1 MLGNRSLFDYSLIVI
16 IITMII
22 GVGCLFRTYYI
33 LQVSDPLKNIKV
45 EVAQPVYVGSEEIV
59 WVGSYDRDVKCTVV
73 TFSLVLTNT
82 RTADMIM
89 LDKRHLTRT
98 PKPNTGPGKNLPI
111 NFALA
116 TPNTIYPGTW
126 NSLFRAKYF
135 CTHGLFSVIKN
146 VEDPVDG
153 FKVLPA
159 KKV

>member
-1 MLGNRSLFDYSLIVI
+1 MLGNKSLFDYSLIAVI
-16 IITMII
+16 VIMII
-22 GVGCLFRTYYI
+22 GVGCLFRSYYI

-82 RTADMIM
+82 KTADMIM

-98 PKPNTGPGKNLPI
+98 PK
-111 NFALA
+111 
-116 TPNTIYPGTW
+116 TIYPGTW
-126 NSLFRAKYF
+126 NSLFRAKYL
-135 CTHGLFSVIKN
+135 CTYGLFSVIKN

>member
-1 MLGNRSLFDYSLIVI
+1 
-16 IITMII
+16 
-22 GVGCLFRTYYI
+22 
-33 LQVSDPLKNIKV
+33 
-45 EVAQPVYVGSEEIV
+45 
-59 WVGSYDRDVKCTVV
+59 
-73 TFSLVLTNT
+73 
-82 RTADMIM
+82 MIM